1 MDGSVE
7 SSLPARAPPR
17 MQFIV
22 SSDTNKFDPVT
33 RKLIRSHVM
42 RGKKTKKPRAQVQA
56 RKPLAAPVKLQDV
69 VESCAAG
76 LPGRVGSDVSFVDF
90 ADEVEPSLL
99 LKMIKSWF
107 SVPCVPHT
115 IVD

>member
-7 SSLPARAPPR
+7 SSLPARVPPR

-22 SSDTNKFDPVT
+22 SSDANKVDPVT

-42 RGKKTKKPRAQVQA
+42 RGKKTKKPRAQVQT
-56 RKPLAAPVKLQDV
+56 RKPLAALVKLQDV
-69 VESCAAG
+69 VETCAAVI
-76 LPGRVGSDVSFVDF
+76 PGRVGSDVSFVDF

-99 LKMIKSWF
+99 LNMFKGWLAIP
-107 SVPCVPHT
+107 SVPHVV
-115 IVD
+115 VD